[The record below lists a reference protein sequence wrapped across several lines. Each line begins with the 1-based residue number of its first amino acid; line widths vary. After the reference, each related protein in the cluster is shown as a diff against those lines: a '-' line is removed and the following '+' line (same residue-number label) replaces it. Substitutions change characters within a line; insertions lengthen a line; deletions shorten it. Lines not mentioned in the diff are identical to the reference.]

1 MKRYDSYKDSGV
13 EWIGK
18 VPSDWQV
25 YRLKK
30 CLQERKEKNDPIKTD
45 FILSL
50 TNTKGV
56 IPYSEKGDLGNKAK
70 GDPSGYNLAY
80 PGDIVLNSMNVVI
93 GSVGLSNYFGAVSPV
108 YYMLYPRSEKDDVR
122 YYNYIFQMS
131 EFQYALKGLGN
142 GILEIRMRIPMN
154 KLNNVLIPL
163 PSSEEQQMI
172 SNYLDKKT
180 SQIDSLIDKNE
191 KSIELLEEYRK
202 SIISEA
208 VTKGLD
214 PNAPMKDSGVEWI
227 GEIPEGW
234 VTRRL
239 KNFLDNVPHSIVDGP
254 FGSDLKSD
262 EYTDTGVPVTQLNN
276 IKEGF
281 HRVDSFKFVSES
293 KAAQLSSHFVFPG
306 DLLMAKMM
314 PAGRTCIAYSAYP
327 KYLLSSDSI
336 RIVIDSSVDRRFV
349 CYAANCYCL
358 AECEL
363 KSSGVTRIRINLSIV
378 RNLSFVLPS
387 LQEQKKIADYL
398 DQKTAEIDSLIDKK
412 KQLIEKL
419 TQYRK
424 SLISECVT
432 GKIKVPG
439 VE

>member
-1 MKRYDSYKDSGV
+1 MERYD
-13 EWIGK
+13 
-18 VPSDWQV
+18 
-25 YRLKK
+25 
-30 CLQERKEKNDPIKTD
+30 
-45 FILSL
+45 
-50 TNTKGV
+50 
-56 IPYSEKGDLGNKAK
+56 
-70 GDPSGYNLAY
+70 
-80 PGDIVLNSMNVVI
+80 
-93 GSVGLSNYFGAVSPV
+93 
-108 YYMLYPRSEKDDVR
+108 R
-122 YYNYIFQMS
+122 Y
-131 EFQYALKGLGN
+131 
-142 GILEIRMRIPMN
+142 
-154 KLNNVLIPL
+154 
-163 PSSEEQQMI
+163 
-172 SNYLDKKT
+172 
-180 SQIDSLIDKNE
+180 
-191 KSIELLEEYRK
+191 
-202 SIISEA
+202 
-208 VTKGLD
+208 
-214 PNAPMKDSGVEWI
+214 KDSGVEWI

-239 KNFLDNVPHSIVDGP
+239 KNFLDSVPHSIVDGP

-314 PAGRTCIAYSAYP
+314 PAGRTCIASSAYP

-398 DQKTAEIDSLIDKK
+398 DQKTAEIDSLIEKNEKSIELLEEYRKSIISEAVTKGIDPNAPMKDSGVEWIGEIPEGWHVARFKQVVSLLDVSTSEKPDNVIMLEDIESWTGKLISTSDPNNYKNGGKCFQKNDVLFSKLRPYLAKAVYAPFSGVCSGEMLVLRSSSIDHKFLQYHLLSHNFIDEINAATYGAKMPRASWDIVGETQIAFPGLKKQKQIVSCLNEKTAQIDSLIDKK

>member
-314 PAGRTCIAYSAYP
+314 PAGRTCIASSAYP